1 MPNDS
6 SRVIEARTLR
16 LLWAS
21 IFFAVGVFAGLTV
34 VLPPPMAEGD
44 QTLFLVL
51 AAVALGNAMLSFVV
65 PKSVYRNGLTRE
77 KVPIDEVPD
86 PNAPAGFG
94 AVTRV
99 RVFRNPEA
107 ARRLARQHFRQTFII
122 GLALAESVAV
132 IGFVMNRLGFPQL
145 LTLPFFLVSGILIA
159 VRFPSGD
166 TPERQFEA
174 TLGATFP
181 R

>member
-6 SRVIEARTLR
+6 SRDIEARTLR

-21 IFFAVGVFAGLTV
+21 IALGVGVFAGLTA
-34 VLPPPMAEGD
+34 VLPPPLAEGD
-44 QTLFLVL
+44 PTLFFVF
-51 AAVALGNAMLSFVV
+51 AAVALGNGMLSFVV
-65 PKSVYRNGLTRE
+65 PKIVYRNGLQRE
-77 KVPIDEVPD
+77 KIPIDEVPD

-94 AVTRV
+94 SVRRV
-99 RVFRNPEA
+99 RIFRNPEA

-132 IGFVMNRLGFPQL
+132 FGFVANRLGHPQL
-145 LTLPFFLVSGILIA
+145 FTLPFFLVSGVLIA
-159 VRFPSGD
+159 VKFPSGD
-166 TPERQFEA
+166 APEKWFEA

-181 R
+181 P